1 MIDPET
7 GASQWNVII
16 VGGKRSPGVVRLD
29 GPGLV
34 IGWDIQNASGM
45 TGAVTR
51 RVAEPLKEFGA
62 EFELSNEV
70 DDLNV
75 SDFDLWD
82 EFESLLRSTVV
93 TGKKP
98 FALDVYHPDLARV
111 GITAATIKS
120 IGMLQLDGK
129 GGGKIKVQ
137 FIEFRPPKPNK
148 PVASTKTEGD
158 KKIDAANAELKAL
171 QKEWES
177 IDSNPPK
184 TVVGAAL

>member
-7 GASQWNVII
+7 GARQWDAII

-29 GPGLV
+29 GPGLQ
-34 IGWDIQNASGM
+34 IGWDIQNGSGM

-62 EFELSNEV
+62 EFDLSNAP
-70 DDLNV
+70 DDLDV
-75 SDFDLWD
+75 TDFDLWD
-82 EFESLLRSTVV
+82 EFEALLRSTVV

-158 KKIDAANAELKAL
+158 KKIDQANAELKAL
-171 QKEWES
+171 QEEWQNV
-177 IDSNPPK
+177 DAPPK
-184 TVVGAAL
+184 ATTLGATL